1 MARIDHIVVGVRD
14 LQTSAAVIWER
25 YGLEAQPGGIHTGA
39 GTANLL
45 VPFGD
50 DQFLE
55 LLAITDHQS
64 PHPIVG
70 WLSKLLTDGDR
81 LIALAVEPD
90 DLDATAARLGE
101 PVIEQDRVATDGRR
115 VHFRLTGTIGLLGRE
130 ILPFFVETTTGRE
143 WRCGFR
149 PARHR
154 AGTTGVRWVE
164 MGGDETRIR
173 EQIACAPLPIRVV
186 SGRAGVTAVGLDV
199 GGRELVLRF

>member
-14 LQTSAAVIWER
+14 FQTSAALIWER
-25 YGLEAQPGGIHTGA
+25 YGLEAQPGGTHTGA

-45 VPFGD
+45 VPLGG

-55 LLAITDHQS
+55 LLGVTDHQS

-70 WLSKLLTDGDR
+70 WLSKLVTDGDR

-101 PVIEQDRVATDGRR
+101 PVIEQDRIATDGRR
-115 VHFRLTGTIGLLGRE
+115 VHFRLTGTMGLLGRE
-130 ILPFFVETTTGRE
+130 ILPFFVETTAGRQ

-154 AGTTGVRWVE
+154 ADIRGVRWVE
-164 MGGDETRIR
+164 LGGDEARVR
-173 EQIACAPLPIRVV
+173 AQVACDSLSIRVTG
-186 SGRAGVTAVGLDV
+186 GRPGVAAVGLDV
-199 GGRELVLRF
+199 GDRELVMRF